1 MASDFFQEQSE
12 QSQIK
17 SAIVSK
23 YFWSWAKVITGHQK
37 ARGEQPKIAYFDLF
51 AGPGRY
57 EDNTKSTPILI
68 LEQALADP
76 TFSKALV
83 TLFND
88 KTPAFSSSLKKE
100 IEALDGVQ
108 NLKFA
113 PDVQC
118 EEVGDQVVKM
128 FEEMNLVPTLM
139 FVDPWGYKGLS
150 LRLVNSVLKDWAC
163 ECIFFFNYNRINM
176 GLNNDAVR
184 DHIEALF
191 GADKAP
197 ALRKKLE
204 NLATEKRELTIVEEL
219 CQALKQLGGKFV
231 LPFCFKNAE
240 GNRTS
245 HHLIFV
251 SKHPLGYKIMK
262 KVMAGE
268 SSSSQQGVPSF
279 EYNPAD
285 KEQPLLFELTWPLDE
300 LEGMLLRTFAG
311 KTMTMEQIYDAH
323 NVGRRYTDTNYKDV
337 LKKMELAGKIIANPP
352 HTARRKV
359 KGEVTFADSVRVTFP
374 ARGKV

>member
-1 MASDFFQEQSE
+1 L
-12 QSQIK
+12 
-17 SAIVSK
+17 
-23 YFWSWAKVITGHQK
+23 KVGSI
-37 ARGEQPKIAYFDLF
+37 
-51 AGPGRY
+51 
-57 EDNTKSTPILI
+57 
-68 LEQALADP
+68 
-76 TFSKALV
+76 
-83 TLFND
+83 
-88 KTPAFSSSLKKE
+88 
-100 IEALDGVQ
+100 
-108 NLKFA
+108 
-113 PDVQC
+113 
-118 EEVGDQVVKM
+118 
-128 FEEMNLVPTLM
+128 
-139 FVDPWGYKGLS
+139 
-150 LRLVNSVLKDWAC
+150 
-163 ECIFFFNYNRINM
+163 
-176 GLNNDAVR
+176 NDAVR

-204 NLATEKRELTIVEEL
+204 NLPVEKRELTIIEEL
-219 CQALKQLGGKFV
+219 CQALKLMGGRFV

-311 KTMTMEQIYDAH
+311 KTMTMEQIYDEH

-359 KGEVTFADSVRVTFP
+359 KGEVTFADAVEVKFP
-374 ARGKV
+374 ARGKT